1 MFVAG
6 SYTWVP
12 SQFFLFAFF
21 LFSFFIITYLCFHIS
36 LIVPGKAIIFY
47 FFGAGCFGC
56 AFFFVFLVEA
66 TGFAPLAARPSGRLS
81 IVQFCHHLF
90 VSQRFEAKQLF
101 SRKVLP
107 TLEPRRKPRKQKN
120 PKMETPFLDFWS
132 RRRGSN
138 PRPQRPERCALPAA
152 LRLVLSFKRTYY
164 NKCAFNC
171 QSFLCG

>member
-1 MFVAG
+1 MQTETRKIPLFLNENTCLTKQEIEFIKNLNHVFVI
-6 SYTWVP
+6 YDDIKKK
-12 SQFFLFAFF
+12 QKNRQNQAFF
-21 LFSFFIITYLCFHIS
+21 AQFCL
-36 LIVPGKAIIFY
+36 
-47 FFGAGCFGC
+47 
-56 AFFFVFLVEA
+56 FLVEA

-81 IVQFCHHLF
+81 IVQFCNHLF
-90 VSQRFEAKQLF
+90 VPQQFKAKQLF

-107 TLEPRRKPRKQKN
+107 TLEPRRKPQKQKN

-171 QSFLCG
+171 QSFLCA